1 MKYKKYLP
9 LIAEEILVIVTFC
22 WILIVMPGRFSG
34 ADLVPMC
41 LINAI
46 SFALVNL
53 FDYFGMP
60 LVEHIFSGGGIT
72 KTLIIWVS
80 QAIGYI
86 GLFYACFRIGS
97 YLSVPEPLESMF
109 CLSISFF
116 YTAFHYL
123 AFLIMLG
130 LGKKRIVSDQIEKED
145 IMMSIVNS
153 DAIKASIEDR
163 KEQWIAFTGK
173 LQRLMKENP
182 SLPVLVAPGLGMIR
196 DRYDCR
202 IADFHNPESHELLFQ
217 VILIHDKNLED
228 EKS

>member
-9 LIAEEILVIVTFC
+9 LMVEEILIIVTFC

-60 LVEHIFSGGGIT
+60 LVERICSGGGIAN
-72 KTLIIWVS
+72 TLIIWIY

-109 CLSISFF
+109 CLSVSLL
-116 YTAFHYL
+116 YTALHYL
-123 AFLIMLG
+123 AFLFLVG
-130 LGKKRIVSDQIEKED
+130 LGKKSSVPEQIEKEEVNAGSDETRLLLRAEKCGD
-145 IMMSIVNS
+145 IE
-153 DAIKASIEDR
+153 KP
-163 KEQWIAFTGK
+163 GK
-173 LQRLMKENP
+173 
-182 SLPVLVAPGLGMIR
+182 
-196 DRYDCR
+196 
-202 IADFHNPESHELLFQ
+202 
-217 VILIHDKNLED
+217 
-228 EKS
+228 